1 MTEIATPGV
10 YPLGAEEY
18 YADPCPSPS
27 LSASIANILLSQS
40 PLHAWYAHP
49 RLNSSY
55 VREEKEI
62 FDRGTAAHAYLLQGE
77 TGFEVIEADDWR
89 TKAAKEARA
98 EARLA
103 GKVPLLAKHWD
114 AVVAM
119 AEAANV
125 QLDKFADRPRPLSD
139 GKPEQSLVWQEE
151 GGIWCRAR
159 ADWLHDD
166 HSTIDDYKS
175 TGASANPEAWTRGP
189 LFAGADIQAA
199 FYLQGLKALTGHDA
213 QFRFVVQENF
223 APYALCVIG
232 LDPAVLMLAEKKVRL
247 ALELWRRC
255 LESNRWPGYP
265 TVTCW
270 AELPPW
276 IEASWLAREERELA
290 ESQKPDRL
298 NSLMGAIAM
307 DRAKEVQ

>member
-1 MTEIATPGV
+1 MTEIATPGI

-18 YADPCPSPS
+18 HTDPCPAPS
-27 LSASIANILLSQS
+27 LSASIAHILLSQS
-40 PLHAWYAHP
+40 PLHAWFAHP
-49 RLNSSY
+49 RLNPGY
-55 VREEKEI
+55 AHEEKEI

-77 TGFEVIEADDWR
+77 PGFEIIEADDWR

-119 AEAANV
+119 TDTANV
-125 QLDKFADRPRPLSD
+125 QLDAFGDRPRPFDD
-139 GKPEQSLVWQEE
+139 GKPEQSLIWQDD
-151 GGIWCRAR
+151 GIWCRAR

-166 HSTIDDYKS
+166 YRTIDDYKS
-175 TGASANPEAWTRGP
+175 TGASAHPDVWTRGP

-199 FYLQGLKALTGHDA
+199 FYLRGLKALTGHDA

-223 APYALCVIG
+223 APYALSVIG

-276 IEASWLAREERELA
+276 EEARWLSREERELA

-307 DRAKEVQ
+307 ERL